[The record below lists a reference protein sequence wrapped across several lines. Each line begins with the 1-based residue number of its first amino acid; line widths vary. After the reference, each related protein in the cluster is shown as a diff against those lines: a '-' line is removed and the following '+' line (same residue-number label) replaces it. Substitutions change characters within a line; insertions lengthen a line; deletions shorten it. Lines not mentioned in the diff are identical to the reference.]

1 MSLQS
6 AGNPE
11 VTYRLF
17 KGYSAYTA
25 SESQLPLSYLAF
37 VFFLLKLFYLRMH
50 RQLRGHGSSVPS
62 PFSHFTKGRQ
72 MSHPSPGKKPV
83 KNLLGFWTERIVN
96 SHLGVGERWDLT
108 TEKQVLLKSRSFLFF
123 AFNLRTQLH
132 CEQADHSNYFLME
145 YQNECFAD
153 NLKFV
158 IVFCFRFLFLILLP
172 STHLEHEFS

>member
-1 MSLQS
+1 MQVILRLHIGFSRGIQLIQLQKAS
-6 AGNPE
+6 C
-11 VTYRLF
+11 LF
-17 KGYSAYTA
+17 PTLHLYFFFFAETVLLENAQAVEGTWVLS
-25 SESQLPLSYLAF
+25 PLT
-37 VFFLLKLFYLRMH
+37 FLTFYKRKTNV
-50 RQLRGHGSSVPS
+50 SSIPW
-62 PFSHFTKGRQ
+62 
-72 MSHPSPGKKPV
+72 KKTC
-83 KNLLGFWTERIVN
+83 KKTCWGFEQERIVN